1 MITVSIIGSGNVA
14 QHLILAFKKAE
25 GVSLVQ
31 VLARAPQ
38 AVAPL
43 LEPAQIITEY
53 HDLVQVD
60 LILIAVTDTAIA
72 DVSAQIPFENQLVA
86 HTSGSVS
93 MADLD
98 SKNHRGV
105 FYPLQTFTKGKEIDF
120 TSIPLC
126 LEAEQKEDY
135 SVLTAVAKAITTV
148 TYPVNSEQ
156 RKALHVAAVFVCNF
170 VNHLYQIGSDLCEEH
185 HLDFDLLK
193 PLIQETAAKVMT
205 LSPREAQTGPARRQD
220 STTINAH
227 LNYLNDT
234 HQKELYTLL
243 TKSII
248 DNGKKL

>member
-14 QHLILAFKKAE
+14 QHLITAFQKAE
-25 GVSLVQ
+25 GVLLAQ
-31 VLARAPQ
+31 VLARNPE

-43 LEPAQIITEY
+43 LAPTQIITEY
-53 HDLVQVD
+53 QDLVKVD
-60 LILIAVTDTAIA
+60 LILLAVTDSAIGT
-72 DVSAQIPFENQLVA
+72 VSEQIPMENQLVA
-86 HTSGSVS
+86 HTSGSVPLQE
-93 MADLD
+93 LD

-105 FYPLQTFTKGKEIDF
+105 FYPLQTFTKGKPTDF
-120 TSIPLC
+120 RVIPVC
-126 LEAEQKEDY
+126 LEAEQAANFAILE
-135 SVLTAVAKAITTV
+135 AAAKAITEV
-148 TYPVNSEQ
+148 IYPVSSEQ

-170 VNHLYQIGSDLCEEH
+170 ANYMYQIGSDLCDEH
-185 HLDFDLLK
+185 QLDFDLLK

-227 LNYLNDT
+227 LNYLNNPN
-234 HQKELYTLL
+234 QKELYTLL